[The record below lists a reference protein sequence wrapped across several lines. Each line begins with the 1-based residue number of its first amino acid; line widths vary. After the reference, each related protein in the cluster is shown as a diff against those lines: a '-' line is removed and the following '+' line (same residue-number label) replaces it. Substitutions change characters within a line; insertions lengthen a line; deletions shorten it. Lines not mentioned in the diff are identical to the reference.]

1 MSHMPPSS
9 EQYPEINERLL
20 RIFRDSFDR
29 PSLEIRDTYSAKD
42 IAGWDSLMQVNL
54 IVSVEEEF
62 DLRFSSKEISG
73 FSNIGDMKRA
83 IVAKKSA

>member
-1 MSHMPPSS
+1 MPPSS

>member
-1 MSHMPPSS
+1 MSHMPPNS
-9 EQYPEINERLL
+9 EQFPELNKRLL

-29 PSLEIRDTYSAKD
+29 PSLEIHDTYSAKD

-73 FSNIGDMKRA
+73 FANIGDMKRA
-83 IVAKKSA
+83 IVAKKVA